1 MAGTSTEPRGGL
13 YDHTDVS
20 SGESGWAANV
30 IANTQKISRWLGN
43 LHVLDRDLTAPP
55 GGETAGD
62 AYIPA
67 ATATGAWAG
76 QEDKFCVW
84 DGSAYV
90 CYTIPVSILVVIE
103 DEGVLCRMTATGLT
117 AGIAV

>member
-13 YDHTDVS
+13 YDHADVS
-20 SGESGWAANV
+20 TGESGWAANL
-30 IANTQKISRWLGN
+30 IANTQKISRWLGG

-67 ATATGAWAG
+67 ATATDEWAG
-76 QEDKFCVW
+76 HEDEFCVW

-90 CYTIPVSILVVIE
+90 CYTIPVGTLIYLE
-103 DEGVLCRMTATGLT
+103 DEEKLCVMKAAGLS
-117 AGIAV
+117 AGIAI